1 MHSGTRN
8 RGCEGQHDQGRV
20 PGLVLRECDLRE
32 LHDHLGTQPL
42 CYCKGLKLVNCRMI
56 DTDLAF
62 EKSEVEAEI
71 TTSVIS
77 IKNPK
82 CGTIHAAGIGEIIM
96 DDPEAEGQVIAEE

>member
-1 MHSGTRN
+1 
-8 RGCEGQHDQGRV
+8 
-20 PGLVLRECDLRE
+20 
-32 LHDHLGTQPL
+32 
-42 CYCKGLKLVNCRMI
+42 MI

-96 DDPEAEGQVIAEE
+96 DDPEAEGQIIAEEN